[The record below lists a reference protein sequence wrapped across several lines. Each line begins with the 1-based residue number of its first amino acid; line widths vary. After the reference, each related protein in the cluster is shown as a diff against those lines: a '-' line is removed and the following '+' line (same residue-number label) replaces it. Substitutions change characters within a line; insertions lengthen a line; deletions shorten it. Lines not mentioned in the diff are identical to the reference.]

1 MNRILEM
8 PKWEKDE
15 ETSTATYARFVIEP
29 LERGFGVT
37 VGNSLRRVLLSSL
50 EGSAITSVRV
60 EGVQHEFTSIPGVVE
75 DVSEIVLNLKA
86 VRVKLHG
93 SAESKEIQITAT
105 GEKVVKAGDLAVDEN
120 VEILNPDQHILTL
133 NRGSKLVMNLEI
145 GRGRGYVP
153 AEMNKRDDQP
163 IGTISID
170 SIFSPVE
177 KVNYSIQN
185 ARVGQMTDYDRLIF
199 EIWTNGSILPED
211 ALAAAAKLLIRH
223 FTIFV
228 KGEGEEEAGRGA
240 RAEESEELRKYLDK
254 SVNELEL
261 SVRAANCLRAA
272 NIKSLGELVQKSEP
286 EMLKYRNFGRK
297 SLEEIKAVLKT
308 MNLHLGMKLEGYQ
321 PPAAAESPQLQ
332 QEE

>member
-1 MNRILEM
+1 M
-8 PKWEKDE
+8 PKWEKNED
-15 ETSTATYARFVIEP
+15 TSTASYARFVVEP

-50 EGSAITSVRV
+50 EGSAIISMRI

-75 DVSEIVLNLKA
+75 DVSEVILNLKSI
-86 VRVKLHG
+86 RVKLHG
-93 SAESKEIQITAT
+93 SAEAKEILVTAS
-105 GEKVVKAGDLAVDEN
+105 GDKVLAAADLAVDEN

-133 NRGSKLVMNLEI
+133 NRGAKLVMHLEI

-153 AEMNKRDDQP
+153 AELNKRDGQP

-170 SIFSPVE
+170 SIFTPVE
-177 KVNYSIQN
+177 KVNYSVQN
-185 ARVGQMTDYDRLIF
+185 ARVGQTTDYDRLIL
-199 EIWTNGSILPED
+199 EIWTNGGILPED
-211 ALAAAAKLLIRH
+211 ALAAAAKILIRH
-223 FTIFV
+223 FNIFV
-228 KGEGEEEAGRGA
+228 KGEGEEDAA
-240 RAEESEELRKYLDK
+240 RSARTEETEELRKYLDK

-286 EMLKYRNFGRK
+286 EMLKYRNFGKK
-297 SLEEIKAVLKT
+297 SLDEIKVVLKT

-321 PPAAAESPQLQ
+321 PANATEQ